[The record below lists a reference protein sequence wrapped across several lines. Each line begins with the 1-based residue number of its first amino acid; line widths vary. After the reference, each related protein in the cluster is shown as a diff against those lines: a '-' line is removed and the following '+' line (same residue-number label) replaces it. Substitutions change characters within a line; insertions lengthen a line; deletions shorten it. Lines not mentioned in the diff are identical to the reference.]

1 MISYP
6 TMTASPPPL
15 SPNTQP
21 VTTTDL
27 SPASPHSITH
37 PSTRTRVLRV
47 LLPHHPK
54 HQIRSS
60 SISNRSTTKRSLWRS
75 THRSH
80 PHILLAWTYYGRSL
94 SPNHLRDLIIIIH
107 LSLFINMV
115 LDLTNLPD
123 LIYWLD
129 SPLIYITCTLSFCC
143 HFAVPIAVHNF

>member
-1 MISYP
+1 
-6 TMTASPPPL
+6 MTASLPPL

-27 SPASPHSITH
+27 SPASPRSIIH
-37 PSTRTRVLRV
+37 PSTRTRVPRV
-47 LLPHHPK
+47 LPHRPK

-60 SISNRSTTKRSLWRS
+60 SISNRSTTKRSLWGS

-94 SPNHLRDLIIIIH
+94 SPNHLRDLIIIIL

-115 LDLTNLPD
+115 LDLTNLLD

-143 HFAVPIAVHNF
+143 HFAVFIVVHNF